1 MSKTITLDHPLA
13 DCLLTILRRTET
25 GPAPFRKSVGQ
36 LAQLLAYEATKDI
49 LTVDVPIETPVQA
62 TTGQE
67 LSQTIGVVPILRA
80 GIAMVDP
87 VLELIPNSEVWHLG
101 FYRDEETA
109 MPVHY
114 YSKLPEAAPVDV
126 ALIVDPML
134 ATGGSAIM
142 AMEAIKKWGVK
153 KIKMLSILAAPEGI
167 ENVHKHFPEI
177 DIYTCVVDDR
187 LNENK
192 YIVPGL
198 GDAGDRIF
206 NTLR

>member
-1 MSKTITLDHPLA
+1 MPKTTTLDHPLV

-25 GPAPFRKSVGQ
+25 GPAAFRKSVGQ
-36 LAQLLAYEATKDI
+36 LAQLLAYEATKD
-49 LTVDVPIETPVQA
+49 LVPADVPIETPVQA

-67 LSQTIGVVPILRA
+67 ISQTIGVVPILRA
-80 GIAMVDP
+80 GIAMVEP

-101 FYRDEETA
+101 FYRDEKTA
-109 MPVHY
+109 LPVHY
-114 YSKLPEAAPVDV
+114 YSKLPETAPVDV

-142 AMEAIKKWGVK
+142 AMEEIKKWGAK
-153 KIKMLSILAAPEGI
+153 QIKMLSIVAAPEGI
-167 ENVHKHFPEI
+167 ANVHDNFPDVEI
-177 DIYTCVVDDR
+177 YACVVDDH